1 MRYPRILRVA
11 DLIRTTEAELQSV
24 AAALP
29 RGVTM
34 ATAELAAGVLVT
46 LEARRNWWDRR
57 PRATVLNSLQKV
69 MDRFRACDQVVVVA
83 AALFS
88 DGRVLAAQR
97 GHPPALAGKWEFPG
111 GKVEKGE
118 SPERALVRECAEELD
133 VEVSVGAEIARERLD
148 DGALLILF
156 SARLVDP
163 RAEPKALE
171 HQELRWLAAGQV
183 GSVAWLPAN
192 QNFSGDVIR
201 RL

>member
-1 MRYPRILRVA
+1 MLRVA
-11 DLIRTTEAELQSV
+11 DLIRTTEGELQRV
-24 AAALP
+24 AVALP
-29 RGVTM
+29 RGVTV
-34 ATAELAAGVLVT
+34 ATAELASGVLVT
-46 LEARRNWWDRR
+46 LEVRRNWWDRR

-97 GHPPALAGKWEFPG
+97 GYPPELAGKWEFPG

-171 HQELRWLAAGQV
+171 HQALRWLAADQV

-192 QNFSGDVIR
+192 RHFAANVSR